1 MSSLRDQL
9 RDKDQ
14 VLEFV
19 EAEVSK
25 IKERQEAD
33 SREMEAKDDML
44 AEMRVL
50 NEELRRNIATKTDEI
65 KLLIDR
71 METFKKQ
78 KEAEVAKVVGRQKQ
92 TESDMRLLIQ
102 EHERQ
107 KQVAQER
114 IKTLS
119 ELFIK

>member
-92 TESDMRLLIQ
+92 TENDMRLLIQ